1 MREIEYVWFLRC
13 ASRRIILNSMHG
25 TGDCFQFTFY
35 CFKPFFSSLIIQVT
49 GNDYQNH
56 ITTQYV
62 FNAFFLY
69 PMDI

>member
-1 MREIEYVWFLRC
+1 
-13 ASRRIILNSMHG
+13 
-25 TGDCFQFTFY
+25 
-35 CFKPFFSSLIIQVT
+35 VT